1 MMAASVKLQTRRK
14 TKRKRRRKSSPKIRH
29 SNSIVVSKGKL
40 KVENFETA
48 DHEIVNYFGALPKS
62 SRPEKFVN
70 ALRTGVGA
78 FNTAETTERIDY
90 VDKKCENMYRQF
102 TDVMQ
107 KTIQGIAEKHDDVY
121 GENGQFREIMDEN
134 FGENGSRL
142 INLFDP
148 NREGSPFH
156 QLKTEIVDRLFSL
169 EKDFG
174 LKEKEKEVIDKTPL
188 KGQEFETYC
197 EDVLSKVARFNGDT
211 LENLTEQVGKVTA
224 SKKGDFLLE
233 LSHSNKKIVIEV
245 KDDKSLTLPKIQTI
259 LDESLENRQASY
271 AIMIVKRLDCLPQ
284 SIGWWQEFGNTKLVC
299 ALGKGDDETLHDE
312 LILIATK
319 WARSRI
325 MIEEL
330 KNKQVDAEFL
340 ESKIDSI
347 GQDIKRLGKV
357 KTECGNIKKSSENIR
372 EIAETLK
379 DDIDDA
385 LTSMNMSLQK
395 EDGL

>member
-1 MMAASVKLQTRRK
+1 MMVSRTKFITRRN
-14 TKRKRRRKSSPKIRH
+14 TRKRKKSSHKLKT
-29 SNSIVVSKGKL
+29 SNSIVVSRGKL
-40 KVENFETA
+40 KVTNFETS
-48 DHEIVNYFGALPKS
+48 DHEIVNYFGAVPKS
-62 SRPEKFVN
+62 SRSEKFVN

-90 VDKKCENMYRQF
+90 VDRKCENMYRQF
-102 TDVMQ
+102 SEVMQ
-107 KTIQGIAEKHDDVY
+107 KTIQEIAEKHDGVY

-174 LKEKEKEVIDKTPL
+174 LKQKEKEVIEKTSL
-188 KGQEFETYC
+188 KGQEFEKYC

-211 LENLTEQVGKVTA
+211 LENLTEQVGKITA

-233 LSHSNKKIVIEV
+233 LPYSNKKIVIEV
-245 KDDKSLTLPKIQTI
+245 KDDKSLTQPKIQKI
-259 LDESLENRQASY
+259 LDESLENREASY
-271 AIMIVKRLDCLPQ
+271 AIMIVKRVECLPQ
-284 SIGWWQEFGNTKLVC
+284 SIGCWHEFGNTKLVI
-299 ALGKGDDETLHDE
+299 ALGRVDDESLNDE

-319 WARSRI
+319 WARSRV

-347 GQDIKRLGKV
+347 GQEIKQLGKV
-357 KTECGNIKKSSENIR
+357 KTECSNIKKSSENIR
-372 EIAETLK
+372 DIAETLK
-379 DDIDDA
+379 DKIENDLI
-385 LTSMNMSLQK
+385 SMNMSLQK
-395 EDGL
+395 EDEE